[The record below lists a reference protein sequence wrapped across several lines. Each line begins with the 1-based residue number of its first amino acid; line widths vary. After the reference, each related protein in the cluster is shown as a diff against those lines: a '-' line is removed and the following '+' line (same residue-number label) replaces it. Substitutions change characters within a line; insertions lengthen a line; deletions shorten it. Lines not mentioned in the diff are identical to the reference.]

1 MFDEK
6 MAYFNK
12 LVSKFKQLGL
22 TAEINID
29 GKIRTFQVDDI
40 LLLGKDMNEKV
51 SLLKFILNCWKLEKA
66 LDFTQVTPLNVLVGT
81 SLSKVN
87 TYFKELDGMINS
99 LFLDKDMIGSVDVS
113 IEKAMM
119 ILDNIRLANDTYEKK
134 LSGVKKY

>member
-29 GKIRTFQVDDI
+29 GKLRTFQVDDI

-119 ILDNIRLANDTYEKK
+119 ILDNIKLANDTYEKK
-134 LSGVKKY
+134 ISGVKKY

>member
-1 MFDEK
+1 

-29 GKIRTFQVDDI
+29 GKLRTFQVDDI

-134 LSGVKKY
+134 IAGVKKY

>member
-29 GKIRTFQVDDI
+29 GKLRTFQVDDI

-66 LDFTQVTPLNVLVGT
+66 LDFTQVTPLNILVGT

-134 LSGVKKY
+134 IAGVKKY

>member
-29 GKIRTFQVDDI
+29 GKLRTFQVDDI

-134 LSGVKKY
+134 ISGVKKY

>member
-1 MFDEK
+1 

-29 GKIRTFQVDDI
+29 GKLRTFQVDDI

-134 LSGVKKY
+134 ISGVKKY

>member
-29 GKIRTFQVDDI
+29 GKARTFQVDDI

-66 LDFTQVTPLNVLVGT
+66 LDFTQVTPLNILVGT

-134 LSGVKKY
+134 ISGVKKY

>member
-1 MFDEK
+1 

-12 LVSKFKQLGL
+12 LVKKFRELGL

-134 LSGVKKY
+134 ISGVKKY

>member
-1 MFDEK
+1 

-134 LSGVKKY
+134 IAGVKKY